1 MDSLKVVGEKCLMVR
16 RLIIRN
22 QLKPAH
28 LLSTHFR
35 DKKRDQ
41 NMSQE
46 ADEVDDDD
54 LFEQK
59 EVKNDEEGSMN
70 LAGEEENGSIQQ
82 NQKELLAQ
90 VNAT

>member
-1 MDSLKVVGEKCLMVR
+1 MMDSLKIEGVKCLMVR

-35 DKKRDQ
+35 DKRRDL

-46 ADEVDDDD
+46 ADEEEDHEMFDQV
-54 LFEQK
+54 
-59 EVKNDEEGSMN
+59 EVNNKKDY
-70 LAGEEENGSIQQ
+70 NGSQD
-82 NQKELLAQ
+82 NERETGSAHEH
-90 VNAT
+90 